1 VCALLSKLSYGKDP
15 LLTRLVFLFT
25 DAMKGY
31 EPLPQTDLEL
41 AVTETS
47 PSKLP
52 HWRDKEKY
60 LPRGDGRTLAYA
72 DDGNPKSST
81 VVLFFHHAF
90 SVGHVSRLRKS
101 AVLEAKDVHIVA
113 PTLPGWGSTSPH
125 FPSTT
130 HASCLIGDTMA
141 LLTHLHPD
149 STDLKLYIVGT
160 GFGTIPAL
168 VLYHSPFDLFPLGR
182 HIAAILL
189 RSPLSPAMYMQ
200 PKQRP
205 PPLTMYL
212 TSMIYWGMKLFMKRT
227 LRSIEKAERGAH
239 KWISQLHQTDREKY
253 MQLISLHGMSEEE
266 VVREIAELRSY
277 SVSKSWEG
285 FQSIRPLHSIW
296 ITTEPATLDE
306 EHTARP
312 ILIATQRGRQG
323 IQYLVENYRNIRAMY
338 YRNEA
343 EMVVSKSDE
352 IWDAFLNLA

>member
-1 VCALLSKLSYGKDP
+1 
-15 LLTRLVFLFT
+15 
-25 DAMKGY
+25 MKGY

-41 AVTETS
+41 AVTRTN

-72 DDGNPKSST
+72 DDGNPQSST
-81 VVLFFHHAF
+81 VVLFFHNAF

-101 AVLEAKDVHIVA
+101 PVLEAKDVHIVA

-125 FPSTT
+125 SPSMT

-149 STDLKLYIVGT
+149 PTHLKLYIVGI
-160 GFGTIPAL
+160 GFGSIPAL
-168 VLYHSPFDLFPLGR
+168 TLYHSSFELFPLGR

-189 RSPLSPAMYMQ
+189 RSPVSPAMYIE
-200 PKQRP
+200 PKQRRA
-205 PPLTMYL
+205 PLLMYL
-212 TSMIYWGMKLFMKRT
+212 TSMIYWGRKLLFKRKM
-227 LRSIEKAERGAH
+227 RSIEKAERGAR
-239 KWISQLHQTDREKY
+239 KSINKLNQTDHEEY
-253 MQLISLHGMSEEE
+253 MQCISRHGMSEEE
-266 VVREIAELRSY
+266 AVRELVEQSFY

-285 FQSIRPLHSIW
+285 FRSTRVLHSVW

-312 ILIATQRGRQG
+312 ILIATHRGRIG
-323 IQYLVENYRNIRAMY
+323 TQYLVENYKNIRAMY
-338 YRNEA
+338 YRNEV
-343 EMVVSKSDE
+343 EVVFSLDE
-352 IWDAFLNLA
+352 IWDTFLNLA